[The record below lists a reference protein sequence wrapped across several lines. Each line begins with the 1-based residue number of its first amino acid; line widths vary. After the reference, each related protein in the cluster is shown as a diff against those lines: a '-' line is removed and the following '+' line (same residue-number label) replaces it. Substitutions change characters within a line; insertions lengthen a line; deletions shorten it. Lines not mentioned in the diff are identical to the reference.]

1 MGILQT
7 IVAVLIP
14 PLGVFWKKGLGFQFF
29 LSILLTIAGYIPGLL
44 YALYVVVLTKD

>member
-7 IVAVLIP
+7 IVAILIP

-29 LSILLTIAGYIPGLL
+29 LSLLLTIAGYIPGLI
-44 YALYVVVLTKD
+44 YALYVVVLSGD